1 MMIGV
6 VADEWAKKA
15 IKVLVAVFVINV
27 WVIAA
32 LFDVL
37 VELTIDAVYSTIR
50 SEVLI
55 TAP

>member
-1 MMIGV
+1 MIGV
-6 VADEWAKKA
+6 VADAWAGKA